1 MWCHGMIR
9 RHGQGGC
16 VVEDGRLFRVPLGR
30 EFFPS
35 SRLAGRS
42 STISLRYADIK
53 DQLLS
58 ILSTVPDISERR
70 FWMRLRTLVQR

>member
-9 RHGQGGC
+9 RHSQGEC
-16 VVEDGRLFRVPLGR
+16 VVEDGRLFPVPLGR

-42 STISLRYADIK
+42 LIISLCYTDIK
-53 DQLLS
+53 NQLWP
-58 ILSTVPDISERR
+58 ILSTVPDVSKRH